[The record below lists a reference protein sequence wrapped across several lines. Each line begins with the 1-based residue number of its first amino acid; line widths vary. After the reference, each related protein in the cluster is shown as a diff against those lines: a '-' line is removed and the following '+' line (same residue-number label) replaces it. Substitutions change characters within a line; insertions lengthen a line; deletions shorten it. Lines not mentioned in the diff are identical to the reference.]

1 MASPTID
8 RIIDIQELLLLIP
21 YSNMQIRRKEQ
32 EGTFPQRVRLG
43 ANRVGWSLNEI
54 LGWIAERKSERIPF
68 STKSKIISAPDLRPD
83 ASIVVKDVVSV
94 QPIQTQPAEP
104 LSIGLTCDR
113 PKSRIQPSQKE

>member
-54 LGWIAERKSERIPF
+54 LEWIAERKSERIPF
-68 STKSKIISAPDLRPD
+68 STKSKIVSAPDLRPD
-83 ASIVVKDVVSV
+83 ARIVVKDAVS
-94 QPIQTQPAEP
+94 
-104 LSIGLTCDR
+104 S
-113 PKSRIQPSQKE
+113 